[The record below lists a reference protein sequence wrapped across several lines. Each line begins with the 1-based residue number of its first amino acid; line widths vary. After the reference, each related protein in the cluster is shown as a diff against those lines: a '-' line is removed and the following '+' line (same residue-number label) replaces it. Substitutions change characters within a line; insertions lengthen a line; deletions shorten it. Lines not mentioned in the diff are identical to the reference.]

1 MHDLSTTQTVG
12 GTMTDEQIL
21 DMWQDLN
28 NAFCR
33 RDAPRD
39 TPLIVQFARALLA
52 ASEASAEPDA
62 YERAMADAII
72 TGTGMVKVEY
82 VAPADYAALHLTP
95 EQAAKEAK

>member
-1 MHDLSTTQTVG
+1 MHDLETTHGVG
-12 GTMTDEQIL
+12 GTMTDGQKAALESAIATL
-21 DMWQDLN
+21 DGYWEADEL
-28 NAFCR
+28 
-33 RDAPRD
+33 
-39 TPLIVQFARALLA
+39 RALLA